1 MPGILSVVERAY
13 HGTIEEQ
20 DDTILWVSHMLKN
33 AGADLSVLLR
43 SNAVNYAVK
52 GQDASGLTIGGVEL
66 SVPPRLGRRRHRAS
80 QIRRPRLRRRRGPR
94 RPRHLHRRPVRRR
107 TDRLAF
113 GSRQAVRRPRRHLA
127 LVAAAAEPWENGL
140 PLAAADAATPERSA
154 LRRRLVFHTESGTSE
169 DRMGRIGIT
178 LEWEGIQR

>member
-66 SVPPRLGRRRHRAS
+66 SVPPRLDDDVIALAKSGA
-80 QIRRPRLRRRRGPR
+80 PVYVVAEDLADRGIST
-94 RPRHLHRRPVRRR
+94 LTRPVRGRA
-107 TDRLAF
+107 DRLVRISPSCSTTTTPSGTGRKANNPIS
-113 GSRQAVRRPRRHLA
+113 GSR
-127 LVAAAAEPWENGL
+127 NC
-140 PLAAADAATPERSA
+140 
-154 LRRRLVFHTESGTSE
+154 
-169 DRMGRIGIT
+169 
-178 LEWEGIQR
+178 